1 MNTIARL
8 AMMLLTTGPF
18 ASHVAA
24 QTGPAQG
31 YPKKP
36 IRVIVPFGP
45 GGVTDIMARTVG
57 EKLHASWGQPMI
69 IENRSGAGGT
79 IGTNIVAKAAP
90 DGYTLAVVSSGHVV
104 SHVFYGT
111 LPYDTIR
118 DFAGV
123 IPLGQNPTYLVVPP
137 GLGVKSVREFIALAK
152 SKPGQ
157 FNYVTAG
164 AGSGSHMGVEKF
176 RIAAGIDAV
185 HVPLKSGGEML
196 VELMSGRAQF
206 GFAGIAVAGGAI
218 KAGKLVALA
227 SCSSTR
233 RSTLLPDLP
242 TCAEA
247 GVPGAEYSFWNGM
260 LAPVKTPRDIVAKL
274 NAEIARL
281 VRLPEMRERFAQI
294 GIEPLV
300 MTPEQFDASIRKEF
314 ATMGPIMKAAG
325 VKAN

>member
-1 MNTIARL
+1 MVLL
-8 AMMLLTTGPF
+8 ATGLF
-18 ASHVAA
+18 APHVAA
-24 QTGPAQG
+24 QTGPSQG

-45 GGVTDIMARTVG
+45 GGVTDIMARMVG
-57 EKLHASWGQPMI
+57 ERLSASWGQPMI
-69 IENRSGAGGT
+69 IENRPGAGGT
-79 IGTNIVAKAAP
+79 IGTNTVAKAQP

-104 SHVFYGT
+104 NHVFYRA

-123 IPLGQNPTYLVVPP
+123 IPLGYNPTFLVVSPA
-137 GLGVKSVREFIALAK
+137 LGVKSLREFIAHAK
-152 SKPGQ
+152 GRPGQ
-157 FNYVTAG
+157 LNYVSAG

-185 HVPLKSGGEML
+185 HVPLKGGGEML
-196 VELMSGRAQF
+196 TELMSGRVHF
-206 GFAGIAVAGGAI
+206 GFMGIAVAGGAM
-218 KAGKLVALA
+218 KAGKIVALA
-227 SCSSTR
+227 SCSTR
-233 RSTLLPDLP
+233 RSTALPDLP

-247 GVPGAEYSFWNGM
+247 GVSGAEYIFWNGM

-281 VRLPEMRERFAQI
+281 VQLPEMRERFAQI

-300 MTPEQFDASIRKEF
+300 MTPEQFDASMRKEF

-325 VKAN
+325 VKPN

>member
-8 AMMLLTTGPF
+8 AMMLLATGPF

-45 GGVTDIMARTVG
+45 GGVTDIMARMVG
-57 EKLHASWGQPMI
+57 EKLSASWGQPMI
-69 IENRSGAGGT
+69 IENRPGAGGT
-79 IGTNIVAKAAP
+79 IGTNTVAKAQP

-104 SHVFYGT
+104 SHVFYRA

-123 IPLGQNPTYLVVPP
+123 IPLGYNPTFLVVAPA
-137 GLGVKSVREFIALAK
+137 LGVKSLREFIAHAK
-152 SKPGQ
+152 GRPGQ
-157 FNYVTAG
+157 LNYVSAG

-196 VELMSGRAQF
+196 IELMSGRAQF

-218 KAGKLVALA
+218 KAGKIVALA
-227 SCSSTR
+227 SCSTR
-233 RSTLLPDLP
+233 RSTVLPDLP

-247 GVPGAEYSFWNGM
+247 GVSGAEYIFWNGM
-260 LAPVKTPRDIVAKL
+260 LAPVKTPRDIVTKL

-281 VRLPEMRERFAQI
+281 VQLPEMRERFAQI

-300 MTPEQFDASIRKEF
+300 MTPEQFDASMRKEF